1 MNDEPT
7 NIEWRLS
14 EAREALVER
23 MWGKVP
29 LVYNHAVLCQLGLPY
44 RSQGNAETFTR
55 VSGNASLRLRAG
67 EVREA
72 DGSFRPAL
80 LPYGAVARLLLL
92 NLCSESVKRQSPVV
106 EVERSLTAFCRQ
118 LGLSTDTRAMRR
130 VKEQANRMSVLQM
143 RIDVD
148 SKTYRDTFQGMVFSK
163 FRVETPVSYQQE
175 CLFPSIVEFSTDF
188 YCSLAEH
195 AVPLRLEAVRAL
207 SHSSRSLDI
216 YFWLASRLHRV
227 SKPMDIR
234 YTTLRWQFG
243 TPTQEMKSF
252 KRSFRI
258 ALKSALMVYPEARVE
273 VIHGGIRLHNSPSP
287 VPRRRAKGLLV

>member
-1 MNDEPT
+1 
-7 NIEWRLS
+7 
-14 EAREALVER
+14 
-23 MWGKVP
+23 
-29 LVYNHAVLCQLGLPY
+29 
-44 RSQGNAETFTR
+44 
-55 VSGNASLRLRAG
+55 
-67 EVREA
+67 
-72 DGSFRPAL
+72 
-80 LPYGAVARLLLL
+80 
-92 NLCSESVKRQSPVV
+92 
-106 EVERSLTAFCRQ
+106 
-118 LGLSTDTRAMRR
+118 
-130 VKEQANRMSVLQM
+130 M